1 MTAAR
6 YTLAILLG
14 GLWGNIA
21 LSADTGNDS
30 SLPNDIQGLKQDV
43 LQLNKELTVLENE
56 LLYPSSQ
63 SALFVSIDLGST
75 VRIVDINL
83 VLDGRNVG
91 YHFYTDQE
99 FAALTKGG
107 LHRLFNGNLIT
118 GKHELKTVITGYDP
132 KGKSFQ
138 RVVAYNFVKGGDRKF
153 VELRISD
160 DANKSQPE
168 FQFRDWDVKQ

>member
-6 YTLAILLG
+6 LSLAILLG
-14 GLWGNIA
+14 GLCGNFA
-21 LSADTGNDS
+21 LAADTGNDS
-30 SLPNDIQGLKQDV
+30 SLPTDIQTLKQDV

-56 LLYPSSQ
+56 LLYPSTQ
-63 SALFVSIDLGST
+63 SALYVSLEVGST
-75 VRIVDINL
+75 VRVVDINIA
-83 VLDGRNVG
+83 LDGRNVG
-91 YHFYTDQE
+91 YHFYTEAE
-99 FAALTKGG
+99 FSALTKGG
-107 LHRLFNGNLIT
+107 LQRLFNGNLIT
-118 GKHELKTVITGYDP
+118 GKHEFKVVITGYDP

-138 RVVAYNFVKGGDRKF
+138 RVANYSFVKGGDRKY